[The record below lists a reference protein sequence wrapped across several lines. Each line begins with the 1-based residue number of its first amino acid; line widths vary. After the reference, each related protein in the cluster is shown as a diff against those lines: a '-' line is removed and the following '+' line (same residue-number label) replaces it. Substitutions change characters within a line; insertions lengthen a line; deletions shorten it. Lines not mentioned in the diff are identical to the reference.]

1 VLLHCYFA
9 KLRRDSAVLLTAH
22 EHGGVSMLNACA
34 SLVALIVVTA
44 FHIFR
49 CCRRRQHLD
58 DVCGDPQ
65 RRFGY
70 NPLHHDSSPYSSTA
84 SSIKAAA
91 TAAAAAAAVAEN
103 THSRLFERTQQQRR
117 PHREQALVNA
127 AHGGKA
133 YNIVTGCTVP
143 AALLPSAPERVCAW
157 LGHPSQTTLERGRN
171 MQGSLVA

>member
-1 VLLHCYFA
+1 
-9 KLRRDSAVLLTAH
+9 
-22 EHGGVSMLNACA
+22 MMNARA
-34 SLVALIVVTA
+34 TLVALIIVTA
-44 FHIFR
+44 FQISR
-49 CCRRRQHLD
+49 YCRRRQHLD

-70 NPLHHDSSPYSSTA
+70 NPLHHDSSPYSIAANST
-84 SSIKAAA
+84 
-91 TAAAAAAAVAEN
+91 TAAAAAAES
-103 THSRLFERTQQQRR
+103 THARLFERTQQQRR
-117 PHREQALVNA
+117 PHRELALVNA
-127 AHGGKA
+127 SHGGKA